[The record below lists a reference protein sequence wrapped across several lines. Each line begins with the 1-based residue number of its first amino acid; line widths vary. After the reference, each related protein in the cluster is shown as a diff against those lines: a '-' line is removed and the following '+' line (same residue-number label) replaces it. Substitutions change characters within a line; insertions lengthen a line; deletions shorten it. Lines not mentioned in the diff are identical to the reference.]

1 MLLHVPNVLNPDELK
16 ALRQLLAQAEWTDGK
31 VTAGTQSAQV
41 KRNIQL
47 PETSADAEAARLIV
61 LKALNR
67 NALFFSAALPKKIY
81 PPLFNQYR
89 EGMDFGAHIDN
100 AVRTHAISGV
110 NVRTDISCTLFIAN
124 PEDYEGGEL
133 VVEDTYGHQMV
144 KLPAGDMVLYPGTS
158 LHHVRPVTK
167 GARLASFFWI
177 QSMIR
182 EDNQRALLFD
192 MDAAIVTLRQQVG
205 DNHPAVVRLTGNYH
219 NLIRMW
225 ADT

>member
-1 MLLHVPNVLNPDELK
+1 MLLHVPQVLNIEELSQI
-16 ALRQLLAQAEWTDGK
+16 RQLLATADWADGK

-47 PETSADAEAARLIV
+47 PETSANAEAARTIV
-61 LKALNR
+61 LQALGR
-67 NALFFSAALPKKIY
+67 NGLFFSAALPKKIY

-100 AVRTHAISGV
+100 AVRTHAITGLH
-110 NVRTDISCTLFIAN
+110 VRTDISCTLFIAN
-124 PEDYEGGEL
+124 PDDYVGGEL
-133 VVEDTYGHQMV
+133 VIEDTYGHQQV

-158 LHHVRPVTK
+158 LHHVKPVTA
-167 GARLASFFWI
+167 GARLACFFWV

-182 EDNQRALLFD
+182 DDAQRTLLFD
-192 MDAAIVTLRQQVG
+192 MDAAIASLRQNVG
-205 DNHPAVVRLTGNYH
+205 DTSAVIRLTGNYH

>member
-1 MLLHVPNVLNPDELK
+1 MLLHIPKVLNDDELK
-16 ALRQLLAQAEWTDGK
+16 ALQSLMQQASWVDGK

-47 PETSADAEAARLIV
+47 PETCAEAEQARQIV
-61 LKALNR
+61 LKALSR

-89 EGMDFGAHIDN
+89 DGMDFGAHIDN
-100 AVRTHAISGV
+100 AVRTHAISGTH
-110 NVRTDISCTLFIAN
+110 VRTDISCTLFLVN
-124 PEDYEGGEL
+124 PESYEGGEL
-133 VVEDTYGHQMV
+133 VVEDTYGQQMV

-158 LHHVRPVTK
+158 LHHVRPVTS
-167 GARLASFFWI
+167 GARIACFFWI
-177 QSMIR
+177 QSMVR
-182 EDNQRALLFD
+182 DDAQRTLLFD
-192 MDAAIVTLRQQVG
+192 MDAAISTLREQIG
-205 DNHPAVVRLTGNYH
+205 DNAAVIGLTGNYH

>member
-1 MLLHVPNVLNPDELK
+1 MLLRVPQVLNADELK
-16 ALRQLLAQAEWTDGK
+16 QMQLLMAKAEWVDGK

-47 PETSADAEAARLIV
+47 PESSLEAEAARKIV
-61 LKALNR
+61 LTALSR

-89 EGMDFGAHIDN
+89 DGMDFGAHVDN
-100 AVRTHAISGV
+100 AVRTHALTGLH
-110 NVRTDISCTLFIAN
+110 VRTDISCTLFLAD
-124 PEDYEGGEL
+124 PDSYDGGEL
-133 VVEDTYGHQMV
+133 VVEDTYGQQMV

-158 LHHVRPVTK
+158 LHHVRPVTR
-167 GARLASFFWI
+167 GARLASFFWL

-182 EDNQRALLFD
+182 DDAQRTLLFD
-192 MDAAIVTLRQQVG
+192 MDAAIVTLRQEVG
-205 DNHPAVVRLTGNYH
+205 DNAAVIRLTGNYH

>member
-1 MLLHVPNVLNPDELK
+1 MLLHVPQVLNSDELSQI
-16 ALRQLLAQAEWTDGK
+16 RRLLATADWTDGK

-47 PETSADAEAARLIV
+47 PETSANAEAARDIV
-61 LKALNR
+61 LQALSR
-67 NALFFSAALPKKIY
+67 NGLFFSAALPKKIY

-100 AVRTHAISGV
+100 AVRTHKISGLH
-110 NVRTDISCTLFIAN
+110 VRTDISCTLFITN
-124 PEDYEGGEL
+124 PDDYEGGEL
-133 VVEDTYGHQMV
+133 VIEDTYGHQQV

-158 LHHVRPVTK
+158 LHHVTSVTN
-167 GARLASFFWI
+167 GVRLACFFWV
-177 QSMIR
+177 QSMVR
-182 EDNQRALLFD
+182 DDAQRTLLFD
-192 MDAAIVTLRQQVG
+192 MDAAISSLRQSVG
-205 DNHPAVVRLTGNYH
+205 DTNAVIRLTGNYH

>member
-1 MLLHVPNVLNPDELK
+1 MQSHM
-16 ALRQLLAQAEWTDGK
+16 AAAEWVDGK

-47 PETSADAEAARLIV
+47 PETSPEAEAARQIV
-61 LKALNR
+61 LTALSR

-89 EGMDFGAHIDN
+89 DGMDFGAHIDN
-100 AVRTHAISGV
+100 AVRMHAITGLH
-110 NVRTDISCTLFIAN
+110 VRTDISCTLFLAD
-124 PEDYEGGEL
+124 PDSYDGGEL
-133 VVEDTYGHQMV
+133 VVEDTYGQQMV

-158 LHHVRPVTK
+158 LHHVRPVTS
-167 GARLASFFWI
+167 GARLASFFWL

-182 EDNQRALLFD
+182 DDAQRTLLFD

-205 DNHPAVVRLTGNYH
+205 DNAAVIRLTGNYH

>member
-1 MLLHVPNVLNPDELK
+1 MLLHVPNVLNAEELSQ
-16 ALRQLLAQAEWTDGK
+16 LRQLLAKADWTDGR

-47 PETSADAEAARLIV
+47 PETTADAEAARIIV

-67 NALFFSAALPKKIY
+67 NALFFSVALPKKIY

-89 EGMDFGAHIDN
+89 DGMDFGAHIDN

-110 NVRTDISCTLFIAN
+110 HVRTDISCTLFIN
-124 PEDYEGGEL
+124 DPESYDGGEL

-167 GARLASFFWI
+167 GARLASFFWV

-182 EDNQRALLFD
+182 EDAQRTLLFD

-205 DNHPAVVRLTGNYH
+205 DNAAVIRLTGNYH

>member
-1 MLLHVPNVLNPDELK
+1 MLLRVPQVLNADELK
-16 ALRQLLAQAEWTDGK
+16 QMQSLMAAAEWVDGK

-47 PETSADAEAARLIV
+47 PESSPEAEAARQIV
-61 LKALNR
+61 LTALSR

-89 EGMDFGAHIDN
+89 DGMDFGAHIDN
-100 AVRTHAISGV
+100 AVRTHALTGLHL
-110 NVRTDISCTLFIAN
+110 RTDISCTLFLAD
-124 PEDYEGGEL
+124 PDSYDGGEL
-133 VVEDTYGHQMV
+133 VVEDTYGQQMV

-158 LHHVRPVTK
+158 LHHVRPVTS
-167 GARLASFFWI
+167 GARLASFFWL

-182 EDNQRALLFD
+182 DDAQRTLLFD

-205 DNHPAVVRLTGNYH
+205 DNAAVIRLTGNYH

>member
-1 MLLHVPNVLNPDELK
+1 MLLHVPNVLNAEELNQ
-16 ALRQLLAQAEWTDGK
+16 LRKLMAQADWTDGK

-47 PETSADAEAARLIV
+47 PETTADAEAARLIV

-89 EGMDFGAHIDN
+89 DGMDFGAHIDN
-100 AVRTHAISGV
+100 AVRTHAVSGV
-110 NVRTDISCTLFIAN
+110 HVRTDISCTLFIAD
-124 PEDYEGGEL
+124 PDSYEGGEL

-167 GARLASFFWI
+167 GARLASFFWV

-182 EDNQRALLFD
+182 EDAQRTLLFD

-205 DNHPAVVRLTGNYH
+205 DNAAVIRLTGNYH

>member
-1 MLLHVPNVLNPDELK
+1 MLLRVPQVLNADELK
-16 ALRQLLAQAEWTDGK
+16 QMRELMSAADWTDGK

-47 PETSADAEAARLIV
+47 PETSEYADNARQIV
-61 LKALNR
+61 LKALSR

-110 NVRTDISCTLFIAN
+110 HVRTDISCTLFIAD
-124 PEDYEGGEL
+124 PESYDGGEL
-133 VVEDTYGHQMV
+133 VIEDTYGHQMV

-167 GARLASFFWI
+167 GARLASFFWV
-177 QSMIR
+177 QSMVR
-182 EDNQRALLFD
+182 DDAQRTLLFD
-192 MDAAIVTLRQQVG
+192 MDAAIATLREQMG
-205 DNHPAVVRLTGNYH
+205 DTAAVIRLTGNYH

>member
-1 MLLHVPNVLNPDELK
+1 MLLHVPEVLKPNELNQIR
-16 ALRQLLAQAEWTDGK
+16 ALLKQADWADGK
-31 VTAGTQSAQV
+31 ITAGTQSAQV

-47 PETSADAEAARLIV
+47 PETSEYAEQARQIV
-61 LKALNR
+61 LKALSR
-67 NALFFSAALPKKIY
+67 NGLFFSAALPKKIY

-100 AVRTHAISGV
+100 AVRTHAISGMH
-110 NVRTDISCTLFIAN
+110 VRTDISCTLFVAE
-124 PEDYEGGEL
+124 PESYEGGEL
-133 VVEDTYGHQMV
+133 VVEDTYGHQRV

-158 LHHVRPVTK
+158 LHHVTPVAS
-167 GARLASFFWI
+167 GARLACFFWV

-182 EDNQRALLFD
+182 DDAQRTLLFD
-192 MDAAIVTLRQQVG
+192 MDAAIVSLRQQIG
-205 DNHPAVVRLTGNYH
+205 DTSAVIRLTGNYH

>member
-1 MLLHVPNVLNPDELK
+1 MLLHIPQVLNSAELIE
-16 ALRQLLAQAEWTDGK
+16 LRKLLASANWADGK
-31 VTAGTQSAQV
+31 VTAGTQSEQV

-47 PETSADAEAARLIV
+47 PETSAEAEQARQIV
-61 LKALNR
+61 IRALSR

-100 AVRTHAISGV
+100 SVRTHAMSGMH
-110 NVRTDISCTLFIAN
+110 VRTDISCTLFLAD
-124 PEDYEGGEL
+124 PDSYEGGEL

-158 LHHVRPVTK
+158 LHHVRPVTQ

-182 EDNQRALLFD
+182 EDAQRTLLFD
-192 MDAAIVTLRQQVG
+192 MDAAIATLREQVG
-205 DNHPAVVRLTGNYH
+205 DNAAVIRLTGNYH

>member
-1 MLLHVPNVLNPDELK
+1 MLLHVPNVLNTDELSELRKLMAK
-16 ALRQLLAQAEWTDGK
+16 ADWTDGK

-47 PETSADAEAARLIV
+47 PETTADAEAARLIV

-89 EGMDFGAHIDN
+89 DGMDFGAHIDN
-100 AVRTHAISGV
+100 AVRTHALSGV
-110 NVRTDISCTLFIAN
+110 HVRTDISCTLFIAD
-124 PEDYEGGEL
+124 PESYDGGEL

-158 LHHVRPVTK
+158 LHHVRPVTR
-167 GARLASFFWI
+167 GARLASFFWV

-182 EDNQRALLFD
+182 DDTQRTLLFD
-192 MDAAIVTLRQQVG
+192 MDAAIVTLRQQIG
-205 DNHPAVVRLTGNYH
+205 DTAAVIRLTGNYH

>member
-1 MLLHVPNVLNPDELK
+1 MLLHIPNVLNNEELN
-16 ALRQLLAQAEWTDGK
+16 ALQTLMQTAEWTDGK

-47 PETSADAEAARLIV
+47 PETGQEAEAGRQIV
-61 LKALNR
+61 LKALSR

-110 NVRTDISCTLFIAN
+110 HVRTDISCTLFIAD
-124 PEDYEGGEL
+124 PESYEGGEL
-133 VVEDTYGHQMV
+133 VIEDTYGHQMV
-144 KLPAGDMVLYPGTS
+144 KLAAGDMVLYPGTS

-167 GARLASFFWI
+167 GARLASFFWL
-177 QSMIR
+177 QSMVR
-182 EDNQRALLFD
+182 DDAQRTLLFD
-192 MDAAIVTLRQQVG
+192 MDAAIATLREQVG
-205 DNHPAVVRLTGNYH
+205 DSAAVIRLTGNYH

>member
-1 MLLHVPNVLNPDELK
+1 MLLRVPQVLNSDELK
-16 ALRQLLAQAEWTDGK
+16 QVQSLMAAAEWVDGK

-47 PETSADAEAARLIV
+47 PESSPQAEAARQIV
-61 LKALNR
+61 LTALSR

-89 EGMDFGAHIDN
+89 DGMDFGAHIDN
-100 AVRTHAISGV
+100 AVRTHALTGLH
-110 NVRTDISCTLFIAN
+110 VRTDISCTLFLAD
-124 PEDYEGGEL
+124 PDSYDGGEL
-133 VVEDTYGHQMV
+133 VVEDTYGQQMV

-158 LHHVRPVTK
+158 LHHVRPVTR
-167 GARLASFFWI
+167 GARLASFFWL

-182 EDNQRALLFD
+182 DDAQRTLLFD

-205 DNHPAVVRLTGNYH
+205 DNAAVIRLTGNYH

>member
-1 MLLHVPNVLNPDELK
+1 MLLHLPKVLNADELK
-16 ALRQLLAQAEWTDGK
+16 EIQLLLSTASWTDGK

-47 PETSADAEAARLIV
+47 PETGKEAELARQIV
-61 LKALNR
+61 LKALSR

-81 PPLFNQYR
+81 PPLFNQYQV
-89 EGMDFGAHIDN
+89 GMDFGAHIDN

-110 NVRTDISCTLFIAN
+110 HVRTDISSTLFLSD
-124 PEDYEGGEL
+124 PVGYDGGEL
-133 VVEDTYGHQMV
+133 VVEDTYGQQAV

-158 LHHVRPVTK
+158 LHHVRPVTR
-167 GARLASFFWI
+167 GARVACFFWT
-177 QSMIR
+177 QSMVR
-182 EDNQRALLFD
+182 DDTQRTLLFD
-192 MDAAIVTLRQQVG
+192 MDAAIATLREQVG
-205 DNHPAVVRLTGNYH
+205 DNAAVIRLTGNYH

>member
-1 MLLHVPNVLNPDELK
+1 MLLRVPQVLNPEELS
-16 ALRQLLAQAEWTDGK
+16 QLQFLMANAEWTDGK

-41 KRNIQL
+41 KRNMQL
-47 PETSADAEAARLIV
+47 PEASADAEAARQIV
-61 LKALNR
+61 LKALGR

-89 EGMDFGAHIDN
+89 DGMDFGAHIDN
-100 AVRTHAISGV
+100 AVRTHAASGMH
-110 NVRTDISCTLFIAN
+110 VRTDISCTLFLAD
-124 PEDYEGGEL
+124 PDSYEGGEL

-158 LHHVRPVTK
+158 LHHVRPVTS
-167 GARLASFFWI
+167 GARIACFFWLE
-177 QSMIR
+177 SMIR
-182 EDNQRALLFD
+182 DDAQRTLLFD
-192 MDAAIVTLRQQVG
+192 MDAAIATLRQQMG
-205 DNHPAVVRLTGNYH
+205 DTAAVIRLTGNYH

>member
-1 MLLHVPNVLNPDELK
+1 MLLRVPQVLNADELK
-16 ALRQLLAQAEWTDGK
+16 QMRLLMAKAEWVDGK

-47 PETSADAEAARLIV
+47 PESSPEAEVARQIV
-61 LKALNR
+61 LTALSR

-89 EGMDFGAHIDN
+89 DGMDFGAHIDN
-100 AVRTHAISGV
+100 AVRTHALTGLH
-110 NVRTDISCTLFIAN
+110 VRTDISCTLFLAD
-124 PEDYEGGEL
+124 PDSYDGGEL
-133 VVEDTYGHQMV
+133 VVEDTYGQQMV

-158 LHHVRPVTK
+158 LHHVRPVTS
-167 GARLASFFWI
+167 GARLASFFWL

-182 EDNQRALLFD
+182 DDAQRTLLFD

-205 DNHPAVVRLTGNYH
+205 DNAAVIRLTGNYH

>member
-1 MLLHVPNVLNPDELK
+1 MLLRVPQVLNADELSQ
-16 ALRQLLAQAEWTDGK
+16 LRELMSVADWTDGK

-47 PETSADAEAARLIV
+47 PETSEYADKARQIV
-61 LKALNR
+61 LKALSR

-100 AVRTHAISGV
+100 AVRTHAVTGLH
-110 NVRTDISCTLFIAN
+110 VRTDISCTLFIAD
-124 PEDYEGGEL
+124 PESYEGGEL
-133 VVEDTYGHQMV
+133 VIEDTYGHQMV

-158 LHHVRPVTK
+158 LHHVRPVTE
-167 GARLASFFWI
+167 GARLACFFWV

-182 EDNQRALLFD
+182 EDAQRTLLFD
-192 MDAAIVTLRQQVG
+192 MDAAIATLREQMG
-205 DNHPAVVRLTGNYH
+205 DTAAVIRLTGNYH

>member
-1 MLLHVPNVLNPDELK
+1 MLLHVPQVLTSDELGQ
-16 ALRQLLAQAEWTDGK
+16 LRLLLATADWTDGK

-41 KRNIQL
+41 KRNLQL
-47 PETSADAEAARLIV
+47 PETSEYAEEARQIV
-61 LKALNR
+61 LKALSR

-100 AVRTHAISGV
+100 AVRTHAISGMH
-110 NVRTDISCTLFIAN
+110 VRTDISCTLFIAD
-124 PEDYEGGEL
+124 PESYEGGEL
-133 VVEDTYGHQMV
+133 VIEDTYGHQMV
-144 KLPAGDMVLYPGTS
+144 KLAAGDMVLYPGTS
-158 LHHVRPVTK
+158 LHHVRPVTS
-167 GARLASFFWI
+167 GARLACFFWV

-182 EDNQRALLFD
+182 EDGQRTLLFD
-192 MDAAIVTLRQQVG
+192 MDAAIATLRQQHG
-205 DNHPAVVRLTGNYH
+205 DSAAVIRLTGNYH

>member
-1 MLLHVPNVLNPDELK
+1 MLLRVPQVLNADELK
-16 ALRQLLAQAEWTDGK
+16 QMQSLMAAAEWVDGK

-47 PETSADAEAARLIV
+47 PETSPEAEAARQIV
-61 LKALNR
+61 LTALSR

-89 EGMDFGAHIDN
+89 DGMDFGAHIDN
-100 AVRTHAISGV
+100 AVRTHAITGLH
-110 NVRTDISCTLFIAN
+110 VRTDISCTLFLAD
-124 PEDYEGGEL
+124 PDSYDGGEL
-133 VVEDTYGHQMV
+133 VVEDTYGQQMV

-158 LHHVRPVTK
+158 LHHVRPVTS
-167 GARLASFFWI
+167 GARLASFFWL

-182 EDNQRALLFD
+182 DDAQRTLLFD

-205 DNHPAVVRLTGNYH
+205 DNAAVIRLTGNYH

>member
-1 MLLHVPNVLNPDELK
+1 MLLRVPQLLNPEEL
-16 ALRQLLAQAEWTDGK
+16 LQLQILMANAAWTDGK

-41 KRNIQL
+41 KRNMQL
-47 PETSADAEAARLIV
+47 PEASTEAEAARQIV
-61 LKALNR
+61 LKALGR

-89 EGMDFGAHIDN
+89 DGMDFGAHIDN
-100 AVRTHAISGV
+100 AVRTHAASGMH
-110 NVRTDISCTLFIAN
+110 VRTDISCTLFLAD
-124 PEDYEGGEL
+124 PDTYEGGEL

-158 LHHVRPVTK
+158 LHHVRPVTS
-167 GARLASFFWI
+167 GARIACFFWL

-182 EDNQRALLFD
+182 DDAQRTLLFD
-192 MDAAIVTLRQQVG
+192 MDAAIATLRQQMG
-205 DNHPAVVRLTGNYH
+205 DTAAVIRLTGSYH

>member
-1 MLLHVPNVLNPDELK
+1 MLLHVPAVLNSEEL
-16 ALRQLLAQAEWTDGK
+16 ARLRDLMRRAEWTDGK

-110 NVRTDISCTLFIAN
+110 NVRTDISCTLFIAD

-167 GARLASFFWI
+167 GGRLASFFWI

-182 EDNQRALLFD
+182 EDNQRTLLFD

>member
-1 MLLHVPNVLNPDELK
+1 MLLRVPQVLNADELK
-16 ALRQLLAQAEWTDGK
+16 QMQSLMAAAEWVDGK

-47 PETSADAEAARLIV
+47 PETSPEAEAARQIV
-61 LKALNR
+61 LTALSR

-89 EGMDFGAHIDN
+89 DGMDFGAHIDN
-100 AVRTHAISGV
+100 AVRTHALTGLH
-110 NVRTDISCTLFIAN
+110 VRTDISCTLFLAD
-124 PEDYEGGEL
+124 PDSYDGGEL
-133 VVEDTYGHQMV
+133 VVEDTYGQQMV

-158 LHHVRPVTK
+158 LHYVRPVTR
-167 GARLASFFWI
+167 GARLASFFWL

-182 EDNQRALLFD
+182 DDAQRTLLFD

-205 DNHPAVVRLTGNYH
+205 DNAAVIRLTGNYH

>member
-1 MLLHVPNVLNPDELK
+1 MLLHIPRVLNAEEL
-16 ALRQLLAQAEWTDGK
+16 AHMRQILSAATWADGK
-31 VTAGTQSAQV
+31 VTAGTQSEQV

-47 PETSADAEAARLIV
+47 PETSAEAEQARQIV
-61 LKALNR
+61 LKALSR

-100 AVRTHAISGV
+100 AVRTHAISGMH
-110 NVRTDISCTLFIAN
+110 VRTDISCTLFIAD
-124 PEDYEGGEL
+124 PESYEGGEL
-133 VVEDTYGHQMV
+133 VIEDTYGHQMV

-158 LHHVRPVTK
+158 LHHVRPVTQ

-182 EDNQRALLFD
+182 EDAQRTLLFD
-192 MDAAIVTLRQQVG
+192 MDAAIATLREQVG
-205 DNHPAVVRLTGNYH
+205 DNAAVIRLTGNYH